1 MGVSPADRNLVF
13 FEQNGM
19 LFRSTDGLDSY
30 VQVLNSAKRIN
41 DIEFAPSDPTF
52 IYAAAEGYDIFRSTD
67 SGATFTL
74 LVNLRT
80 DGVIN

>member
-1 MGVSPADRNLVF
+1 MSPADQNLVL

-19 LFRSTDGLDSY
+19 LYRSTDGLANY
-30 VQVLNSAKRIN
+30 VQVLNSTERIN
-41 DIEFAPSDPTF
+41 DIEFAPSDPTVV
-52 IYAAAEGYDIFRSTD
+52 YAAAEGYDVFRSTD

-74 LVNLRT
+74 LVNLRS